1 MAAKATDTFGSLA
14 GSALAGDDAL
24 RRKTQSV
31 FGKALKHAQ
40 YTLDFGTESEK
51 SALMK
56 AIVPQMMRAL
66 QDEAADAAAAAQRA
80 AYDRMRATMRGDIPE
95 KVPVKRAPRKTPAK
109 KAPAKR
115 PAK

>member
-1 MAAKATDTFGSLA
+1 MAKPTDTFGSLA
-14 GSALAGDDAL
+14 GNALAGDDAL
-24 RRKTQSV
+24 RAKTQGV
-31 FGKALKHAQ
+31 FNKALRHAE
-40 YTLDFGTESEK
+40 YTLNFGSESEK

-80 AYDRMRATMRGDIPE
+80 AYDRMRAVMRGDIPE

-109 KAPAKR
+109 KAAPKRSAK
-115 PAK
+115 